1 MAITKLKHHDK
12 CPVSI
17 HKCKPNAA
25 HFAALRCAVHKT
37 HIQWL
42 NQQDTQAIRSSLKVD
57 YVEVSQ

>member
-1 MAITKLKHHDK
+1 MAITKLKQHDK

-17 HKCKPNAA
+17 HRCKTGST

-42 NQQDTQAIRSSLKVD
+42 NQEDTLTILKTITVD
-57 YVEVSQ
+57 YVEAKK

>member
-17 HKCKPNAA
+17 NKCKSNSQHYAQLVCDK
-25 HFAALRCAVHKT
+25 HQQ

-42 NQQDTQAIRSSLKVD
+42 SKQDVVQILGKLL
-57 YVEVSQ
+57 